1 MSELLEIKDVFT
13 YRRFDN
19 ENRQYTT
26 YKKNILEK
34 WINGS

>member
-1 MSELLEIKDVFT
+1 MSELLEVKDVFT
-13 YRRFDN
+13 SRRFDN

-34 WINGS
+34 LINED

>member
-19 ENRQYTT
+19 KNRQYTT
-26 YKKNILEK
+26 YKKSILEK
-34 WINGS
+34 LINED